1 MSINKLMDNET
12 VVNQHNGILLSI
24 KMNELSVHNIDESKI
39 IMLNERRQRSIYYT
53 KSFVL
58 NSKTSKLI

>member
-1 MSINKLMDNET
+1 MDNET